1 MSYYK
6 KSNLERQSFSGV
18 KMDRGSLIYKILHL
32 QIANELLISVPC
44 YKTAKTWN
52 IMYSHN
58 IIKKIWESGE
68 ISACE
73 AETRCET
80 PVISGPSGSTALKK
94 KKKAQS
100 CKEGKEKAK
109 CEAAMT
115 IQKGQASLGQS
126 SLKIE
131 WGKVANCS
139 VVRELIFLILY
150 GKYGVKRRGTIWLV
164 NSTQ

>member
-58 IIKKIWESGE
+58 IIKRFWESGE

-73 AETRCET
+73 AETQCET

-94 KKKAQS
+94 KKSSIMQRRKRKSQVWS
-100 CKEGKEKAK
+100 SNDNPERPGFSGPKLIKNRVRKSGKLFCCQRTHFLNSLWKIWSKKERDHLA
-109 CEAAMT
+109 C
-115 IQKGQASLGQS
+115 
-126 SLKIE
+126 
-131 WGKVANCS
+131 
-139 VVRELIFLILY
+139 
-150 GKYGVKRRGTIWLV
+150 
-164 NSTQ
+164 